1 MHLYLTFQLT
11 RPARGEP
18 RFLRIAHRHIIISTH
33 SPRTGRTKAERAGNR
48 RFFDFNS
55 LATRG
60 ANPSV
65 SALCALRASFQLT
78 RSTRGEPQHAYATAV
93 ACFISTHSPT
103 SPIPAAIFQLTRPVR
118 GEPVIYA
125 LCATRFVISTHSPRV
140 GRTLRFYILL
150 KSPKNFNSLAPR
162 GANPVGFRLFAND
175 SAFQLTRPARGEP
188 IRRYVHIFAYDI
200 STHSPRT
207 GRTYPA
213 QGLSKI

>member
-33 SPRTGRTKAERAGNR
+33 SPCTGRTKAERAGNR

-103 SPIPAAIFQLTRPVR
+103 SPIPAAIFQLTRPAR
-118 GEPVIYA
+118 GEPIK
-125 LCATRFVISTHSPRV
+125 
-140 GRTLRFYILL
+140 ILSMPS
-150 KSPKNFNSLAPR
+150 KAGHFNSLAPH
-162 GANPVGFRLFAND
+162 GANPFAAM
-175 SAFQLTRPARGEP
+175 SIFSPMTFQLTRPARGEP
-188 IRRYVHIFAYDI
+188 CAFT
-200 STHSPRT
+200 S
-207 GRTYPA
+207 
-213 QGLSKI
+213 